1 MAQAAHDRLWE
12 RLLAALASRDVL
24 PAQEDAARFTPSE
37 IARHADGKL
46 GGHLATDFVEK
57 FYLER
62 RYGGASSRLSEDD
75 AEELITRIESSRPTA
90 PAQTGRAE
98 SPAPAQKPA
107 PVEVRPAR
115 APAPARTPPPASA
128 AIGESLPV
136 GTEYLPKVEPAPLSV
151 APASRV
157 IQQTA
162 AAVPAAARQKPADKA
177 KAKKTRTL
185 ATRTPLIS
193 LGDLPRTI
201 VILLIW
207 GLFYYWSDHWRLETH
222 WKLVT
227 QGDSTYIAGK
237 TDITGKNTNQDRET
251 LSFGCENG
259 QDFLRLTF
267 DKSRLGN
274 PPRTV
279 TEYNDL
285 GGLYFHETAWIQAPD
300 ASSKEITQGAQNHL
314 LLLPA
319 ESGSTDNR
327 FQLVARA
334 PYDREV
340 TQTQF
345 EKQGNSSSVPGL
357 LAQLANA
364 DHTEWKLNSFAN
376 SKHLVWTYPEN
387 REGPDLVFGGSGL
400 AKRLR
405 DLAAACHWDLPS
417 AP

>member
-12 RLLAALASRDVL
+12 RLLAALASRNVL
-24 PAQEDAARFTPSE
+24 PSQEDAASFTPSE

-62 RYGGASSRLSEDD
+62 RFGGSSSRLSEAD
-75 AEELITRIESSRPTA
+75 AEELIARIESSRPA
-90 PAQTGRAE
+90 GPAQTGRVE

-107 PVEVRPAR
+107 PAELRPAR
-115 APAPARTPPPASA
+115 APAPARTPPLAPAT
-128 AIGESLPV
+128 IGESLPV
-136 GTEYLPKVEPAPLSV
+136 GTEYLPKVEPAPLSA

-157 IQQTA
+157 VQQTA

-177 KAKKTRTL
+177 KAQKTRTRV
-185 ATRTPLIS
+185 TRTPLIS
-193 LGDLPRTI
+193 PGDLPRTI
-201 VILLIW
+201 VILLVW

-227 QGDSTYIAGK
+227 QGDSTYITGK
-237 TDITGKNTNQDRET
+237 TDITGKNPNQDRET

-279 TEYNDL
+279 TDFNDL
-285 GGLYFHETAWIQAPD
+285 GGLYFHETAWIHAPD
-300 ASSKEITQGAQNHL
+300 ASGKKITQGAQNHL

-327 FQLVARA
+327 FQLVAQA
-334 PYDREV
+334 PYDGEV
-340 TQTQF
+340 AQVQF
-345 EKQGNSSSVPGL
+345 EKQGNISSIPGL
-357 LAQLANA
+357 AAQLANA
-364 DHTEWKLNSFAN
+364 DHTEWKLNSFAD
-376 SKHLVWTYPEN
+376 SKHLVWTYQEN
-387 REGPDLVFGGSGL
+387 SEGPDLVFGGSGL
-400 AKRLR
+400 TKRLR
-405 DLAAACHWDLPS
+405 TLAAACHWDLHS